1 MTALAHLSL
10 YRVTGTRRVPS
21 PRTNEQRVQELRA
34 RLPVQFGNATLTDM
48 IRAAEY
54 AREAM
59 ADSAP
64 SSDDYMEN
72 DL

>member
-10 YRVTGTRRVPS
+10 YRVTGTAAPS

-34 RLPVQFGNATLTDM
+34 RLPVQFGNATLTDA

>member
-59 ADSAP
+59 ACAFDNEGYTKDEP
-64 SSDDYMEN
+64 
-72 DL
+72 

>member
-10 YRVTGTRRVPS
+10 YRVTGARRVPS

-34 RLPVQFGNATLTDM
+34 NLPVQFANTTLAER
-48 IRAAEY
+48 IAGAAY
-54 AREAM
+54 ARAAM